1 MMDWNRLQK
10 ALSKEAEHGFNDLQ
24 GNYYR
29 FSEFLSLTLN
39 QPAGD
44 FSFDQQR
51 RLQDFGSQFTTYSE
65 LSFHERQHLVA
76 ETRRYLQQM
85 QRVYE
90 TKPEGSPPPLSPLP
104 CLLYTS

>member
-10 ALSKEAEHGFNDLQ
+10 ALSIEAEQGFNDLQ

-65 LSFHERQHLVA
+65 LTFHERQHLVS

-90 TKPEGSPPPLSPLP
+90 PKSKSAESPSPSPAPPP
-104 CLLYTS
+104 